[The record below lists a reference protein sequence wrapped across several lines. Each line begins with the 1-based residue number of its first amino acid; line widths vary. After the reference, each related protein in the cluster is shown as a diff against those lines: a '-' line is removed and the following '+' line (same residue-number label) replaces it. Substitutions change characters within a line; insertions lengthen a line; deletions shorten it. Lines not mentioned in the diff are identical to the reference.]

1 MVWPAGIEGPKS
13 GSWAFKTQMAKKDR
27 QTDVEEE
34 TLTRERT
41 QAVEPKMYRVVL
53 LNDHYT
59 TMEFVVYILETVF
72 KKEPEEARR
81 VMMNVHEQGAG
92 TAGVYTKEIAETKVT
107 IVHHLARQS
116 EYPLRCEIEPV

>member
-1 MVWPAGIEGPKS
+1 M
-13 GSWAFKTQMAKKDR
+13 TKKDR
-27 QTDVEEE
+27 QTGSEDE
-34 TLTRERT
+34 TLIRERT
-41 QAVEPKMYRVVL
+41 STIEPKMYRVLL

-72 KKEPEEARR
+72 KKDPEESRR
-81 VMMNVHEQGAG
+81 IMMNVHEQGSG

-116 EYPLRCEIEPV
+116 EYPLRCEIEPA